1 MAKGSKKGACSSNTQ
16 PAKGGCLYHDRRN
29 EEYDKVPGYVN
40 QNLSGNNAVVFE
52 DAMIADRKSIVPLV
66 RAAEKLY
73 SEKTKQKCQKS
84 FAPFRES
91 VLKIKA
97 DTTPEQLMKFKEL
110 AEKRTGWKCIGIYI
124 HKDEGHAGSKYIE
137 GSTDFA
143 INYHAH
149 VLWYCQNPDTGKA
162 IPCTLKK
169 LEGMQD
175 DLAAATGMERG
186 NKTGR
191 RHRNVWEQR
200 LVAMEERC
208 SQYEE
213 VLDKMQNEI
222 KHLNV
227 SKAIKERLLAIV
239 GRSTADKE
247 LERQKAK
254 ETALRADFEKKLK
267 AQANKYEEKIAQVQ
281 DEMRKVKI
289 GKAIDIA
296 ATKAN
301 VVHDISIAA
310 KLNYG
315 TNDPVKVG
323 KSIRK
328 TWDDAQKYER
338 DAQTYKPAYEDE
350 QRFRTFA
357 GDLLNQVRFNKFTD
371 IRIRNSFENLCK
383 SEVEKECDKDS
394 VRQAVSGRTLLSLI
408 RIHNVSKDD
417 INKANAILD
426 NMTRRLDYGR
436 EEQQQRTQT
445 RTRGRGVS

>member
-1 MAKGSKKGACSSNTQ
+1 MAKGSKKGACSCNTQ

-40 QNLSGNNAVVFE
+40 QHLSHNNAVVFE
-52 DAMIADRKSIVPLV
+52 DAMIADRKSIVPLK

-73 SEKTKQKCQKS
+73 TEKTHQKCQER

-110 AEKRTGWKCIGIYI
+110 AEKRTGWKCIGIYM

-149 VLWYCQNPDTGKA
+149 VLWYSQNPDTGKA

-200 LVAMEERC
+200 LASMEERC
-208 SQYEE
+208 EQYETI
-213 VLDKMQNEI
+213 LDKMQDEI
-222 KHLNV
+222 KSLNV
-227 SKAIKERLLAIV
+227 SKAIKERLLAFV

-267 AQANKYEEKIAQVQ
+267 EQADNYEKKISQINEELSRVEA
-281 DEMRKVKI
+281 
-289 GKAIDIA
+289 GKGIDIA
-296 ATKAN
+296 AARAN
-301 VVHDISIAA
+301 VVYDITTAA
-310 KLNYG
+310 HLDYH
-315 TNDPVKVG
+315 TYDPEKVG
-323 KSIRK
+323 KSIRQ
-328 TWDDAQKYER
+328 TWNDAQR
-338 DAQTYKPAYEDE
+338 YKPAYDDDYT
-350 QRFRTFA
+350 FRTFA
-357 GDLLNQVRFNKFTD
+357 GDVFNQVRFNKYLPSK
-371 IRIRNSFENLCK
+371 IRNDFENLCK
-383 SEVEKECDKDS
+383 KEIERGCDKDS

-408 RIHNVSKDD
+408 RIKSVDKNVID
-417 INKANAILD
+417 KAKGILD
-426 NMTRRLDYGR
+426 NMARGLDYGR
-436 EEQQQRTQT
+436 EERQQRTQT
-445 RTRGRGVS
+445 RTRSRGLS